1 MAFYIIKSSINLKD
15 PSNVVHEILDINEDV
30 DESNTLFDS
39 LIKEIPKKNKP
50 KRTDNNVSYN
60 EDGNIIT
67 IQIHQHIINNDD
79 DNNNDNFIDDDN
91 DDEDEDDNDDNENK
105 PNMTKEFLNF
115 QPNMSPVQIHS
126 YMNRVTGVVSESNKQ
141 TLTITEKYNKIVSKN
156 KHLLCNNSGKSLDVS
171 FK

>member
-79 DNNNDNFIDDDN
+79 NDNDNFIDDDN
-91 DDEDEDDNDDNENK
+91 DDDNDIEDK

-115 QPNMSPVQIHS
+115 QPNMSSSQIHS
-126 YMNRVTGVVSESNKQ
+126 YMNRVAGVMSESNKQ